1 MPNGNLVETVALLGV
16 PISNVTM
23 DEAIDYI
30 DASIRRGGFHQ
41 FATANADFL
50 RNAISD
56 PEMQQIL
63 FGCDLVVP
71 DGMPLLW
78 ISRLLNCPLRDR
90 VCGVDMV
97 PRLAELAVRRG
108 YSVFLLGAKELV
120 SRKAAENLLR
130 KYPDLEICGRYSPPN
145 MPIEQMD
152 HEQILRRIDA
162 ARPDILLV
170 AFGNPKQEK
179 WIAMHRDRLAVPACI
194 GIGGTLDF
202 IAGAIP
208 RAPKWMRG
216 VGLEWFYRCL
226 QEPLRLSKRYV
237 SDAATLARHVPR
249 QFVPHALQSRR
260 KAGSEVFAQS
270 AEEAI
275 VISVHGNL
283 YSDSLRDFVA
293 IAGSAVQTGM
303 NIVVN
308 LSPATFLGIDAL
320 GELIRLHS
328 QLSPFQY
335 MYLAGLRPHQI
346 RVLQGAKLDSCFK
359 LVSSV
364 EDAVNRGVR
373 AQERNFRVST
383 DTWMDD
389 PAASTRVQVK
399 LVMLF
404 DICRR
409 VAVAGAGE
417 FVELNTPVGHRRW
430 VGFGLQARASAG
442 FS

>member
-1 MPNGNLVETVALLGV
+1 MPDGNLVETLALLGV

-50 RNAISD
+50 KNAIKD

-63 FGCDLVVP
+63 FDCDLVVP

-78 ISRLLNCPLRDR
+78 VSRLLNCPLRDR

-97 PRLAELAVRRG
+97 PRLAELAARRG
-108 YSVFLLGAKELV
+108 YRIFLLGAKESV
-120 SRKAAENLLR
+120 SRKAAENLH
-130 KYPDLEICGRYSPPN
+130 KVYPDLDICGRYSPPTGS
-145 MPIEQMD
+145 IEQMD

-179 WIAMHRDRLAVPACI
+179 WIAMHRDRLGVPACI

-202 IAGAIP
+202 ISGAIP
-208 RAPKWMRG
+208 RAPEWMRG

-226 QEPLRLSKRYV
+226 QEPLRLTKRYM
-237 SDAATLARHVPR
+237 SDAAALATHVPR
-249 QFVPHALQSRR
+249 QFLPHAMQSRR
-260 KAGSEVFAQS
+260 RAVSHIFAQS
-270 AEEAI
+270 ADEAI

-283 YSDSLRDFVA
+283 HGDSVKDFVS
-293 IAGSAVQTGM
+293 IASSALQTGM

-328 QLSPFQY
+328 QLSPVQSL
-335 MYLAGLRPHQI
+335 YLAGLRRNHI
-346 RVLQGAKLDSCFK
+346 RVLQGAKLDERFRM
-359 LVSSV
+359 VSSV

-373 AQERNFRVST
+373 AQQRSFRGSPITRMDST
-383 DTWMDD
+383 M
-389 PAASTRVQVK
+389 ASTGVQVK

-404 DICRR
+404 DMCRKIAAAESGSPGRFR
-409 VAVAGAGE
+409 VPD
-417 FVELNTPVGHRRW
+417 THRRW
-430 VGFGLQARASAG
+430 VGFGLWAETTAG